1 MLLVNVLKLQG
12 LSDEIEYIR
21 DTALKAG
28 QGIINQYADSAVE
41 HFLPR
46 LQEGL
51 LDDNWRIRLAS
62 VQLMGD
68 LLYCLSG
75 VSGKMSTE
83 SAEDDNFGTEEARK
97 ALIDVLGLERR
108 NRVLAGLYLA
118 RSDISI
124 LVRQNAL
131 HIWKVIVTN
140 TPKTL
145 RDVLD
150 ILIDLL
156 LSCLSSSGFDKRQA
170 AAHSL
175 GDLLRKLGERILPDI
190 LPLLEKKMSSSDPLE
205 RQGVCFGVS
214 ELIQYSSH
222 DNVST

>member
-1 MLLVNVLKLQG
+1 M
-12 LSDEIEYIR
+12 
-21 DTALKAG
+21 KAG
-28 QGIINQYADSAVE
+28 QGIIAQYADSAVE

-46 LQEGL
+46 LLEGL

-97 ALIDVLGLERR
+97 ALIDILGLERR
-108 NRVLAGLYLA
+108 NRVLASLYLA
-118 RSDISI
+118 RSDVSI

-140 TPKTL
+140 TPRTL
-145 RDVLD
+145 RDILD

-156 LSCLSSSGFDKRQA
+156 LSCLSSNGFDKRQA

-190 LPLLEKKMSSSDPLE
+190 LPLLENKMLSSDSLE

>member
-1 MLLVNVLKLQG
+1 M
-12 LSDEIEYIR
+12 
-21 DTALKAG
+21 KAG
-28 QGIINQYADSAVE
+28 QGIIAQYADSAVE

-46 LQEGL
+46 LLEGL

-97 ALIDVLGLERR
+97 ALIDILGLERR
-108 NRVLAGLYLA
+108 NRVLASLYLA
-118 RSDISI
+118 RSDMSI

-140 TPKTL
+140 TPRTL
-145 RDVLD
+145 RDILD

-156 LSCLSSSGFDKRQA
+156 LSCLSSNGFDKRQA

-190 LPLLEKKMSSSDPLE
+190 LPLLENKMLSSDSLE

>member
-1 MLLVNVLKLQG
+1 MEL
-12 LSDEIEYIR
+12 
-21 DTALKAG
+21 
-28 QGIINQYADSAVE
+28 
-41 HFLPR
+41 FLPR
-46 LQEGL
+46 LSEGL
-51 LDDNWRIRLAS
+51 LDNNWRIRLAS

-97 ALIDVLGLERR
+97 ALIDSLGLQKR

-118 RSDISI
+118 RSDVSI

-131 HIWKVIVTN
+131 HVWKVIVTN

-145 RDVLD
+145 RDILD

-156 LSCLSSSGFDKRQA
+156 LSCLSSSDFDKRQS

-190 LPLLEKKMSSSDPLE
+190 IPLLENKMSSSITEE

-222 DNVST
+222 DHVSVIAFHLYSVIKIF